1 MPGRTRA
8 ALVALGLLF
17 GFALWTAFSL
27 GWAESSERTA
37 NELARVAAYLGVFAL
52 GVCLV
57 TRRRA
62 GAKHVLDGVT
72 FGLAL
77 VCALAVLSRLHMA
90 WFPPNELGKVLPGI
104 EIERRLAY
112 PLNYSDQA
120 RDAAKRT
127 ARCRLAPAPR
137 GPGSRAAGK
146 APRGRGHH
154 PQGRRRVEHLV
165 HPRSH
170 RSRAGQDRTG
180 AARLRQGPP
189 RKSAVRA
196 AETVTRTGR
205 SSGCNLSVTSDRQA
219 DNWGLSVWTV
229 WVTIFQ

>member
-90 WFPPNELGKVLPGI
+90 WFPPTNSARCFPGSKSSGVSPI
-104 EIERRLAY
+104 RSTTQIRPAT
-112 PLNYSDQA
+112 PPNA
-120 RDAAKRT
+120 RPDAASPLLQEALVLEQQGK
-127 ARCRLAPAPR
+127 L
-137 GPGSRAAGK
+137 RAAAATTRKEG
-146 APRGRGHH
+146 AEWSTWFILARIEAERGRIG
-154 PQGRRRVEHLV
+154 PALRAYARA
-165 HPRSH
+165 H
-170 RSRAGQDRTG
+170 RANP
-180 AARLRQGPP
+180 LY
-189 RKSAVRA
+189 
-196 AETVTRTGR
+196 
-205 SSGCNLSVTSDRQA
+205 
-219 DNWGLSVWTV
+219 GLLKP
-229 WVTIFQ
+229 